1 MINTNIELKDIYSCL
16 TGGKL
21 ATYILDNTP
30 EVEADRKRPA
40 VIICPGGG
48 YRFCSDREAECFAVQ
63 FLSLGY
69 HAFVLRYS
77 TDNIRFPTQLKE
89 AAATVALLREKADE
103 WNINVDKIAIMG
115 FSAGGHLTATL
126 GTMWNSP
133 ILTEAFGKSS
143 ETFKPNAL
151 ILSYPVISSGEFAH
165 RGSFEHLL
173 GESPDEKL
181 MHDLSLE
188 NAVGAHVPQ
197 TFIWH
202 TLGDTTVP
210 CENTLLFAQALRK
223 HNVPFEMHIFPE
235 GRHGLGLANEETAPP
250 SMLEEYVLPHTAQ
263 WFNLCLEWLKTR
275 FK

>member
-1 MINTNIELKDIYSCL
+1 MINVNIELKDKFDCL
-16 TGGKL
+16 TGGFL
-21 ATYILDNTP
+21 TTYILDNTP
-30 EVEADRKRPA
+30 EVDTSKKRPA
-40 VIICPGGG
+40 VIVCPGGG
-48 YRFCSDREAECFAVQ
+48 YRFCSDREAECLAVQ

-77 TDNIRFPTQLKE
+77 VDNVRFPAQLKE
-89 AAATVALLREKADE
+89 AAATIALIREKADE
-103 WNINVDKIAIMG
+103 WNVDVDRIAIMG
-115 FSAGGHLTATL
+115 GSAGGHLAATL

-133 ILTEAFGKSS
+133 ILTEAFGKPS

-151 ILSYPVISSGEFAH
+151 ILCYPVISSGELAH
-165 RGSFEHLL
+165 RGSFDNLL
-173 GESPDEKL
+173 GEDADAKL

-188 NAVGAHVPQ
+188 NAVGSHVPQ

-210 CENTLLFAQALRK
+210 CENSFLFAQALRR

-235 GRHGLGLANEETAPP
+235 GRHGLSLATEETAPP
-250 SMLEEYVLPHTAQ
+250 SMLDEYVLPHTAQ